1 MIRVFKLQGTYL
13 LWLDC
18 RALGMEAE
26 ELEKFMKTKAQ
37 LFLDEG
43 YIFGESGRGYERVNL
58 ACPRRVLEKAL
69 LRLETAVKALEL

>member
-1 MIRVFKLQGTYL
+1 MKLVEPEGTFL